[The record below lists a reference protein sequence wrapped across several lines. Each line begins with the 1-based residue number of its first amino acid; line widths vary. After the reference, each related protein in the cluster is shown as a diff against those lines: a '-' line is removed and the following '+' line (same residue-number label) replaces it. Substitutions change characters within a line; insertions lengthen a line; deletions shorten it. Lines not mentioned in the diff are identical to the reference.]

1 MNNKF
6 SDDFYVV
13 GHRGA
18 AGEYFENSL
27 KGILHAVSIGVDAI
41 EIDIREHSSE
51 LWVIHDHDL
60 QRLCGISGSFENQ
73 ADISSL
79 RLLNG
84 DSIPTLNQVLDLTWG
99 KVPLNIEIKSVQNLD
114 LLLELLA
121 QYPAV
126 DSNTGL
132 PWILIS
138 SFNHR
143 ALLDLRQRGC
153 EWPLAPITNGVPI
166 HCEILIESVNP
177 WSWHFDDNYLDFELI
192 NELHEQNIPSMVFT
206 VNDVDRAF
214 ELEALGVAGVY
225 TDQPTRMLQFK

>member
-1 MNNKF
+1 MNKF
-6 SDDFYVV
+6 SDDFYIV

-27 KGILHAVSIGVDAI
+27 QGIRHAVSIGVDAI

-60 QRLCGISGSFENQ
+60 QRLCGISGFFENQ

-84 DSIPTLNQVLDLTWG
+84 EAIPTLRQVLDLTWG
-99 KVPLNIEIKSVQNLD
+99 NVPLNIEIKSIQNLD

-126 DSNTGL
+126 DSSTGM

-143 ALLDLRQRGC
+143 AILELRQRVC
-153 EWPLAPITNGVPI
+153 DWPLALISTGTPI
-166 HCEILIESVNP
+166 HSEVLIESVNP
-177 WSWHFDDNYLDFELI
+177 WSWHFNGDYLDFELI
-192 NELHEQNIPSMVFT
+192 NNLREQNIPSMVFT
-206 VNDVDRAF
+206 VNEIDRAF
-214 ELEALGVAGVY
+214 ELEALGVAGIF
-225 TDQPTRMLQFK
+225 TDQPTRMMQFK

>member
-1 MNNKF
+1 MKKF
-6 SDDFYVV
+6 SDDFYIL

-27 KGILHAVSIGVDAI
+27 QGIRHAISIGVDAI

-60 QRLCGISGSFENQ
+60 QRLCGISGFFENQ

-79 RLLNG
+79 RLVNG
-84 DSIPTLNQVLDLTWG
+84 ESIPTLRQVLDLTWA

-121 QYPAV
+121 QYPTA
-126 DSNTGL
+126 DSSTGL

-143 ALLDLRQRGC
+143 AILELRQRGC
-153 EWPLAPITNGVPI
+153 EWPLAPISSGIPI
-166 HCEILIESVNP
+166 HTEVLIKSVSP
-177 WSWHFDDNYLDFELI
+177 YSWTFKDEYLDFDLI
-192 NELHEQNIPSMVFT
+192 QNLRQQNILSMVFT
-206 VNDVDRAF
+206 VNDIDCAL
-214 ELEALGVAGVY
+214 ELDARGVAGVF
-225 TDQPTRMLQFK
+225 TDHPTKMMQFS